1 MIVGYIIIIV
11 ALVVIFINLT
21 SAKVETVS
29 LGAVEAERKRRKA
42 EILKPIYPLIEPL
55 IDKLSIRT
63 KLRKKLGLGRWR
75 LLPEEFIARKILLA
89 VTFPFLLFFLD
100 INTDPIFLI
109 VSALIGFVLPNMIL
123 NSKIKKRKAA
133 IVKVLPETVDL
144 LSLCVGA
151 GLDFLSATRWIID
164 KVKPNAMI
172 DELKEMIDEI
182 NLGKSRLQA
191 LRDMSKRL
199 NIIEITSFV
208 RVLRQAEKIGSPVEE
223 AFAIISE
230 DNRRTRRNRGEKQAL
245 KAPLKMLIPLLLIML
260 VLLIIVGGPIMIHFL
275 KGGIGGAIGG

>member
-1 MIVGYIIIIV
+1 MIIGYIIIAV

-21 SAKVETVS
+21 STETETVS
-29 LGAVEAERKRRKA
+29 LGAVQAEKKRRKA
-42 EILKPIYPLIEPL
+42 EIFRPLYPLFEPLIE
-55 IDKLSIRT
+55 KLNLRV

-75 LLPEEFIARKILLA
+75 ILPEEFLARKVLLA
-89 VTFPFLLFFLD
+89 ALFPFLLFFLD
-100 INTDPIFLI
+100 ISTDPIFLI
-109 VSALIGFVLPNMIL
+109 VSALVGFILPDVIL

-151 GLDFLSATRWIID
+151 GLDFLSATRWIIE

-172 DELKEMIDEI
+172 DELKEMMDEI
-182 NLGKSRLQA
+182 NLGKSRLEA
-191 LRDMSKRL
+191 LRDMAKRL
-199 NIIEITSFV
+199 NIPEITSFV